1 MDRSR
6 KHNLK
11 PGTLVGEGHHFRVRF
26 ASLGGVIL
34 AFFLL
39 AAGPVGSVQAAS
51 VVLKIRAINPSKTE
65 KQPVEVKS
73 FLPKPAV
80 PADVVDTAGL
90 DMAYDVASKT
100 YYVRKTVEL
109 DPGQTR
115 TFEVQ
120 LKDIWI
126 IPEATL
132 TGMDQHASALSAALK
147 GTAQG
152 DTATRLGGVLA
163 EGVKGV
169 LERQNAFAVGVAK
182 PIDHIRA
189 YEFNMEALERI
200 RRDIGMLENLAI
212 AAGKDPGKLM
222 GVSRVAPPPEPG
234 RGVGGT
240 SDVVV
245 IHIKVTNP
253 SLTEKKSI
261 PLRRD
266 FPSEVQPTDVIDAG
280 GLQIGFDG
288 AKGICYA
295 FLEAVDLGPQESKV
309 FDLKLRNP
317 WAEAADWVPRIEA
330 RARELSDIAKQTAAY
345 KSVIQDIEAV
355 LQELAAVKEEKVPG
369 VMNEDYVAF
378 SRRKAETLRG
388 LEGRLMRLEELFQP
402 HDKPQKVFDAPVLN
416 VQSPSRQTTW
426 MIIYII
432 LGFLALVSLLFYLRW
447 YGKSKA
453 EKSEGAVVEQ
463 GKRE

>member
-1 MDRSR
+1 MVLSR

-11 PGTLVGEGHHFRVRF
+11 PGTVVGECRHFRARF
-26 ASLGGVIL
+26 AVWGRVVLVFSLL
-34 AFFLL
+34 S
-39 AAGPVGSVQAAS
+39 AGFASSVHAAS

-132 TGMDQHASALSAALK
+132 TEMEQHASALSAALK
-147 GTAQG
+147 GTAQSE
-152 DTATRLGGVLA
+152 TATRLGGVLA

-169 LERQNAFAVGVAK
+169 VERQNAFAVGAAK

-222 GVSRVAPPPEPG
+222 GASRVAPPPESG
-234 RGVGGT
+234 RGEGGT
-240 SDVVV
+240 GDVVV

-288 AKGICYA
+288 AKGVCYA
-295 FLEAVDLGPQESKV
+295 FMDAVDLAPQESKV

-317 WAEAADWVPRIEA
+317 WAGADDWVPRIET
-330 RARELSDIAKQTAAY
+330 RARELSDIAKRTEAY

-355 LQELAAVKEEKVPG
+355 LRELEAVKVEKAPG
-369 VMNEDYVAF
+369 VMNEDYVAY
-378 SRRKAETLRG
+378 SRRRAETLRG

-402 HDKPQKVFDAPVLN
+402 HGKPQNVFDAPVLN
-416 VQSPSRQTTW
+416 VKPPSRQTTW

-453 EKSEGAVVEQ
+453 EKSEGAGAEQ